1 MALPSTQPPFSSA
14 AIWLWV
20 PGLGCPV
27 CEVLCPDGLADS
39 QDPAIPTSSCSFLL
53 MLWASVDKA
62 MWPTLLFK
70 LPLMSLPRG
79 HLGKLG
85 DLSIEVGGLDGLGSP
100 LESLPKAWGLIFSF
114 RSGGMLVA
122 FWLCDF
128 GPGDLTSLSL

>member
-20 PGLGCPV
+20 PGSGCPV
-27 CEVLCPDGLADS
+27 CEALCPDGLADS
-39 QDPAIPTSSCSFLL
+39 QGPAFPTLSCSFLV
-53 MLWASVDKA
+53 MLWASVGKA

-70 LPLMSLPRG
+70 LPLMSLPEG
-79 HLGKLG
+79 HLRNLG
-85 DLSIEVGGLDGLGSP
+85 NLSIEARGLEDLGSS

-114 RSGGMLVA
+114 RSGRMLA
-122 FWLCDF
+122 FGLCDF